1 MQACVLFSVFSNLAN
16 AYYSWG
22 PCPSISIS
30 KELEVSIL
38 PSNFLYHSKNF
49 VAQDYLGRW
58 FERQRCVDFPF
69 AKGNC
74 SQAYY
79 FVGENGKTFATN
91 SEIVTGKNVSVTG
104 EFFFN
109 LEVHGQGYFKI
120 STFAPLGDYKIIH
133 TDYKNSALVFS
144 CTSLGIFHWK
154 WAWVLVKDLAY
165 VVPEFYRKMNEDFG
179 IPLANMMKTNHEEC
193 SKLA

>member
-1 MQACVLFSVFSNLAN
+1 M
-16 AYYSWG
+16 
-22 PCPSISIS
+22 
-30 KELEVSIL
+30 
-38 PSNFLYHSKNF
+38 
-49 VAQDYLGRW
+49 
-58 FERQRCVDFPF
+58 DFPF

-133 TDYKNSALVFS
+133 TDYKNSALS
-144 CTSLGIFHWK
+144 QDIHDW
-154 WAWVLVKDLAY
+154 
-165 VVPEFYRKMNEDFG
+165 
-179 IPLANMMKTNHEEC
+179 
-193 SKLA
+193 